1 MSGLV
6 FRQYTVEGARPPVC
20 LLFEHDKLGSV
31 VCACRT
37 RATPAKS
44 RAARTIAFVSRG
56 SGVRRA
62 AELLQLGHAGFESVA
77 DYATLD
83 AALVAAAETDTD
95 RTARRYLGAVSKSRA
110 R

>member
-1 MSGLV
+1 M

-20 LLFEHDKLGSV
+20 LLFEHGELDSV

-44 RAARTIAFVSRG
+44 RAARTVAFVSRG
-56 SGVRRA
+56 AGVRRA
-62 AELLQLGHAGFESVA
+62 AELLQLGNAGFESVA

-83 AALVAAAETDTD
+83 AALAAAAKTDTD
-95 RTARRYLGAVSKSRA
+95 RTVRRYLGAVSKSRA

>member
-1 MSGLV
+1 MSGLA

-20 LLFEHDKLGSV
+20 LLFERDKLGGE
-31 VCACRT
+31 VCTCRT
-37 RATPAKS
+37 RVTPAKS

-56 SGVRRA
+56 AGVRRA
-62 AELLQLGHAGFESVA
+62 AELLQLGNAGFESVA

-95 RTARRYLGAVSKSRA
+95 RTVRRYLGAVSKSRA

>member
-1 MSGLV
+1 MHGEL
-6 FRQYTVEGARPPVC
+6 
-20 LLFEHDKLGSV
+20 DSV

-37 RATPAKS
+37 RATPATRKS
-44 RAARTIAFVSRG
+44 RAARTVAFVSRG
-56 SGVRRA
+56 AGVRRA
-62 AELLQLGHAGFESVA
+62 AELLQLGNAGVESVA

-95 RTARRYLGAVSKSRA
+95 RTVRRYLGAVSKSRA

>member
-1 MSGLV
+1 MNGLA

-20 LLFEHDKLGSV
+20 LLFERGKLGDE

-37 RATPAKS
+37 RITPAKS

-56 SGVRRA
+56 AGVRRA
-62 AELLQLGHAGFESVA
+62 AELLQLGSAGFESVA
-77 DYATLD
+77 NHTTID
-83 AALVAAAETDTD
+83 AALTEASGEDTD

-110 R
+110 Q